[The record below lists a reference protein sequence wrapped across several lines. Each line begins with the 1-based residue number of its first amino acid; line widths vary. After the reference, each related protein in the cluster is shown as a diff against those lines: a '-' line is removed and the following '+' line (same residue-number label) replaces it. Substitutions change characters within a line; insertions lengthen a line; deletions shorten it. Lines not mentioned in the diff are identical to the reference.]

1 LFCITPVRKGSHASD
16 TGADFEANSR
26 ADSIDTA
33 AGFKPGGER
42 HSRTFLIDAL
52 AKKNVSEVDIAGLN
66 SDANLTLVGLWHIN
80 IITQVK

>member
-1 LFCITPVRKGSHASD
+1 
-16 TGADFEANSR
+16 
-26 ADSIDTA
+26 
-33 AGFKPGGER
+33 
-42 HSRTFLIDAL
+42 L